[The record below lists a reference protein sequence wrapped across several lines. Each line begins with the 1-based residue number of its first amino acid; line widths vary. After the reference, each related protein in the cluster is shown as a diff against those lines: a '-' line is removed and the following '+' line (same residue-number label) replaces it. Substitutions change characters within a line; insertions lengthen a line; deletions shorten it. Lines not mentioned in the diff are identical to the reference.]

1 MEKFVIFI
9 IGAPCAGKSALRHYL
24 VAEIEKWPGLSAE
37 QIQSFA
43 VGDLLRQEVANQTEI
58 GRQIQSCTDKGLLV
72 PYETWVPLLKERLN
86 RKDIAVTVMDGYLSG
101 REALEAFNELLKE
114 NKAFIVRRHT
124 LLDLILKREE
134 QCRQERQACSRQD
147 LSNFHARLEEYLR
160 FSAPLWPRICRMFGD
175 YAISV
180 SGRKEAKETAAELSA
195 IIQARLTSVY

>member
-1 MEKFVIFI
+1 MEKCIIFI
-9 IGAPCAGKSALRHYL
+9 IGAPCAGKSALRHHL
-24 VAEIEKWPGLSAE
+24 VSEIEKWPGLSAE

-58 GRQIQSCTDKGLLV
+58 GRQIKSCTNKGLLV

-86 RKDIAVTVMDGYLSG
+86 RKDIAVTVMDGYLSC

-124 LLDLILKREE
+124 PLDLILKREE

-147 LSNFHARLEEYLR
+147 LSNFHTRLEEYLR
-160 FSAPLWPRICRMFGD
+160 FSAPLWPKIRKIYGD
-175 YAISV
+175 DAISV

-195 IIQARLTSVY
+195 IIQARSISVC

>member
-1 MEKFVIFI
+1 MENLIIFI
-9 IGAPCAGKSALRHYL
+9 IGAPCAGKTTLRHAL
-24 VAEIEKWPGLSAE
+24 TAEIEKWPGLSAE

-58 GRQIQSCTDKGLLV
+58 GRAIKSHTDKGSLV
-72 PYETWVPLLKERLN
+72 PYEIWVPLLKERLN

-101 REALEAFNELLKE
+101 WEALEAFSELLKK

-134 QCRQERQACSRQD
+134 QCREERQACSRQD
-147 LSNFHARLEEYLR
+147 IRNFHSRLEEYLR
-160 FSAPLWPRICRMFGD
+160 FSAPLWPRICKMFGD
-175 YAISV
+175 YAISIF
-180 SGRKEAKETAAELSA
+180 GRRESKESASELSA

>member
-1 MEKFVIFI
+1 MEKCVIFI
-9 IGAPCAGKSALRHYL
+9 IGAPCAGKSTLRHHL

-43 VGDLLRQEVANQTEI
+43 VGDLLRQEVANQTEV
-58 GRQIQSCTDKGLLV
+58 GRAIKSYTNKGLLV
-72 PYETWVPLLKERLN
+72 PYETWVPLLKERFN
-86 RKDIAVTVMDGYLSG
+86 QKDIAVTVMDGYLSG
-101 REALEAFNELLKE
+101 RKALEAFSELLKE

-124 LLDLILKREE
+124 PLDLILKREE

-147 LSNFHARLEEYLR
+147 FSNFHARLEEYLR
-160 FSAPLWPRICRMFGD
+160 FSAPLWPRICKMFGD

-195 IIQARLTSVY
+195 IIQARLTSVC